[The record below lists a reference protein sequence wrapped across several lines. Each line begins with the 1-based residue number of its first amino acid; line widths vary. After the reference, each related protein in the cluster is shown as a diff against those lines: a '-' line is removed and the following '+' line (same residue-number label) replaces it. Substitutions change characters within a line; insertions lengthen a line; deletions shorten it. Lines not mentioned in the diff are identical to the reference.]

1 MNTRRNLLAGIG
13 AVALA
18 MAAGRAAAEPNRRSG
33 PRANYFPNVT
43 LYTHEGKAVKFYD
56 DLICGKLVA
65 INMMYAQCE
74 GICPGMTRNLTR
86 VQKQLGDRV
95 GRDVFMY
102 SISLLPE
109 QDTPERLKEYAN
121 MHHVGPGWLFLTGAR
136 GDIEAV
142 RYALGFYDIDPEIDG
157 DRSQH
162 TGMLRIGNE
171 PLNRWSMAP
180 ALGEPDSITQAILS
194 IQSGLACPKY
204 TCEPGGRPTAPL
216 RRASGSP

>member
-18 MAAGRAAAEPNRRSG
+18 MAAGRTAAEPTWRNG

-65 INMMYAQCE
+65 INMMYTQCE
-74 GICPGMTRNLTR
+74 GICPGMTQNLR
-86 VQKQLGDRV
+86 QVQERLGDRV

-109 QDTPERLKEYAN
+109 QDTPGRLKEYVDIN
-121 MHHVGPGWLFLTGAR
+121 HIGPGWLFLTGAR
-136 GDIEAV
+136 ADIETL
-142 RYALGFYDIDPEIDG
+142 RYKLGFYDNDPEVDA

-162 TGMLRIGNE
+162 TGMVRIGNE
-171 PLNRWSMAP
+171 ALDRWSMAP
-180 ALGEPDSITQAILS
+180 ALAEPDSIAQAILS
-194 IQSGLACPKY
+194 IQNSA
-204 TCEPGGRPTAPL
+204 
-216 RRASGSP
+216 RAYPNA

>member
-1 MNTRRNLLAGIG
+1 MNTRRTLLAGLG
-13 AVALA
+13 AAALGL
-18 MAAGRAAAEPNRRSG
+18 AAGRTVAETNRRSG

-74 GICPGMTRNLTR
+74 GICPGMTQNLLR
-86 VQKQLGDRV
+86 VQEHLGDRV

-109 QDTPERLKEYAN
+109 QDTPERLKEYTD
-121 MHHVGPGWLFLTGAR
+121 MHHIKPGWLFLTGAR
-136 GDIEAV
+136 ADIETI
-142 RYALGFYDIDPEIDG
+142 RYKLGFYDNDPAVDA

-162 TGMLRIGNE
+162 TGMVRIGNE
-171 PLNRWSMAP
+171 ALDRWSMAP
-180 ALGEPDSITQAILS
+180 ALAEPESIAQAILS
-194 IQSGLACPKY
+194 IQSSK
-204 TCEPGGRPTAPL
+204 PL
-216 RRASGSP
+216 KSDA

>member
-13 AVALA
+13 AAALTM
-18 MAAGRAAAEPNRRSG
+18 MARPAAAEPTRHSG
-33 PRANYFPNVT
+33 HGAGYFPNVT
-43 LYTHEGKAVKFYD
+43 LRTHEGKEVKFYD
-56 DLICGKLVA
+56 DLIRGKLVA

-74 GICPGMTRNLTR
+74 GICPGMTRNLAR

-109 QDTPERLKEYAN
+109 QDTSERLKEYAD

-136 GDIEAV
+136 ADIETV
-142 RYALGFYDIDPEIDG
+142 RYALGFYDVDPEVDG

-162 TGMLRIGNE
+162 TGMVRIGNE

-204 TCEPGGRPTAPL
+204 TCEPGDRPTEPL
-216 RRASGSP
+216 RRASDSS

>member
-1 MNTRRNLLAGIG
+1 MNTRRNLLVGIG
-13 AVALA
+13 AAALTMVARQA
-18 MAAGRAAAEPNRRSG
+18 VAEPARHTG
-33 PRANYFPNVT
+33 PGANHFPNVS
-43 LYTHEGKAVKFYD
+43 LYTHEGKEVKFYD
-56 DLICGKLVA
+56 DLIRGKLVA

-74 GICPGMTRNLTR
+74 GICPGMTRNLAR

-162 TGMLRIGNE
+162 TGMVRIGNE
-171 PLNRWSMAP
+171 PLNRWSMMP
-180 ALGEPDSITQAILS
+180 ALAEPDSIAHAILS
-194 IQSGLACPKY
+194 IQS
-204 TCEPGGRPTAPL
+204 PTL
-216 RRASGSP
+216 SDSNT